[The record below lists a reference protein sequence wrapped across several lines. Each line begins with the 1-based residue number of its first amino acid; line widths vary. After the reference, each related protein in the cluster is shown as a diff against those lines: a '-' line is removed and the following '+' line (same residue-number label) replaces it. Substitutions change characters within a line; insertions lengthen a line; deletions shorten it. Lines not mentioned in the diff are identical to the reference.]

1 MTVEPGDGTGE
12 AAEDDLVGEILPCVV
27 DVEAVEGCL
36 VELGEGALQLVGDGP
51 LLASVHPCGEADA
64 DDGGDDTRRG
74 HAPVDVDVVAL
85 TRGAHEMAE
94 GDETGEDGDDGEEHQ
109 RAPHHEGHLLRA
121 ATVVGI
127 GLVVALTPEDEVV
140 EAEHIERRHTG
151 HHRHEP
157 AQERGELEAGGDDLV
172 LGEETAERRNA
183 RDGEAAD
190 EEAHI
195 GDRHVLAQPT
205 HILVEVAAH
214 DHDDGTGAEEEQRL
228 EHGVGEEVEHGCHVA
243 QATMMVVEGEADTQG
258 HEHVGDLRDRGE
270 GQSAL
275 DVGLRTGH
283 GSGVEGREGSD
294 VGDPVELLDGAKL
307 HVDGEEAGH
316 LIDTGHDHRGG
327 MDQRRNR
334 RRTLHGVRQ
343 PDVEREHRT
352 LARTTDEHQEERRGD
367 EPRGRL
373 LHVGEVVGQFGHHAE
388 VVVERSGIVAI
399 DQDTKQEEQV
409 GEAGDDERLLGGVD
423 GCVLR
428 IVETDEHVG
437 ADTHQLPEE
446 IHLEDVGRHHEA
458 EHRHRE
464 EREEGVEALE
474 ALLVALYLI
483 VLVALGHVAKR
494 VDMDHQG
501 DRGDDQEHHRRDR
514 REAEAD
520 LEEQVNAEDGR
531 LAEVEP
537 REVEGRH
544 RRVEAGSLA
553 AHAEKVLICRVVA
566 EADHHQHEGG
576 ADVAGYLLRH
586 LHSQQS
592 QQEKAEERQEK
603 YQKCVTVHNFLRD

>member
-1 MTVEPGDGTGE
+1 
-12 AAEDDLVGEILPCVV
+12 
-27 DVEAVEGCL
+27 
-36 VELGEGALQLVGDGP
+36 
-51 LLASVHPCGEADA
+51 
-64 DDGGDDTRRG
+64 
-74 HAPVDVDVVAL
+74 
-85 TRGAHEMAE
+85 
-94 GDETGEDGDDGEEHQ
+94 
-109 RAPHHEGHLLRA
+109 
-121 ATVVGI
+121 
-127 GLVVALTPEDEVV
+127 
-140 EAEHIERRHTG
+140 
-151 HHRHEP
+151 
-157 AQERGELEAGGDDLV
+157 
-172 LGEETAERRNA
+172 
-183 RDGEAAD
+183 
-190 EEAHI
+190 
-195 GDRHVLAQPT
+195 
-205 HILVEVAAH
+205 
-214 DHDDGTGAEEEQRL
+214 
-228 EHGVGEEVEHGCHVA
+228 
-243 QATMMVVEGEADTQG
+243 
-258 HEHVGDLRDRGE
+258 
-270 GQSAL
+270 
-275 DVGLRTGH
+275 
-283 GSGVEGREGSD
+283 
-294 VGDPVELLDGAKL
+294 
-307 HVDGEEAGH
+307 
-316 LIDTGHDHRGG
+316 

-409 GEAGDDERLLGGVD
+409 GEAGDDERFLGGVD

-446 IHLEDVGRHHEA
+446 IHLEYVGRHHEA

-520 LEEQVNAEDGR
+520 LEEQVDAEDGR

-592 QQEKAEERQEK
+592 QQEEAEERQEK